1 MKDRFEF
8 LVTQVERITGLKDFG
23 IYLNKLLTIDALFV
37 NEDRHMHNI
46 AVLMNQKGDFAYC
59 PIFDHG
65 AGLLS
70 DTSMDYPL
78 GTDVYDAFSEVRAKT
93 ISGSFEEQLDV
104 SEEVCGTNLYFNF
117 TKKDVEQL
125 LKEIPGY
132 SEQEKNRVQ
141 DILFEQMRKYKYLFK
156 KFS

>member
-1 MKDRFEF
+1 MYQAVWHIQSSVKDRFEF

-65 AGLLS
+65 AGCFLTQVWIIRWEL
-70 DTSMDYPL
+70 MYMMH
-78 GTDVYDAFSEVRAKT
+78 FQK
-93 ISGSFEEQLDV
+93 
-104 SEEVCGTNLYFNF
+104 
-117 TKKDVEQL
+117 
-125 LKEIPGY
+125 
-132 SEQEKNRVQ
+132 
-141 DILFEQMRKYKYLFK
+141 
-156 KFS
+156 

>member
-1 MKDRFEF
+1 
-8 LVTQVERITGLKDFG
+8 
-23 IYLNKLLTIDALFV
+23 
-37 NEDRHMHNI
+37 MHNI

-78 GTDVYDAFSEVRAKT
+78 GIDLYDALSEVRAKT

-104 SEEVCGTNLYFNF
+104 
-117 TKKDVEQL
+117 
-125 LKEIPGY
+125 
-132 SEQEKNRVQ
+132 
-141 DILFEQMRKYKYLFK
+141 
-156 KFS
+156 